1 LTSYLLE
8 GFILRDRQTQK
19 LQSGL
24 QSSGKVADEMIA
36 SVSLTAW
43 KEQQE
48 HWVPHSGQR
57 TQRHQNQIQAL
68 LEVLDAEDL
77 LPLVLVLPLMVTPG
91 CWILEPGL

>member
-19 LQSGL
+19 LQSDL
-24 QSSGKVADEMIA
+24 QSSGKVAAETIA

-43 KEQQE
+43 KELRE

-57 TQRHQNQIQAL
+57 TQRHQSQIQAL
-68 LEVLDAEDL
+68 LEVLDVEDL
-77 LPLVLVLPLMVTPG
+77 LPSVLVLPPMVTPG